1 MQEKLENKLI
11 HILKVLIKT
20 NEFPCFL
27 WSLSKFHFFFLFSC
41 SDYCDKFTVWC
52 YRFWIWSK
60 HYFWQFSSKSSGRHN
75 YSQWL
80 YFNVSLATC
89 KMVSIYSQFIH
100 LAPYFCKFLLDIF
113 PGSQLKSFC
122 YLHYCFK
129 PYSFNQRRIHKS
141 RYFNTTRLLK
151 LFFPQLLTSMLHC
164 TV

>member
-1 MQEKLENKLI
+1 M
-11 HILKVLIKT
+11 IKT
-20 NEFPCFL
+20 NKFPCFL

-129 PYSFNQRRIHKS
+129 PYSFYQRRIHKS
-141 RYFNTTRLLK
+141 RYFNTRSLK
-151 LFFPQLLTSMLHC
+151 LFFLN
-164 TV
+164 